1 MFRRF
6 STTNNPVIS
15 ITNNAWNKIISIAKS
30 QKAIG
35 FLFFA
40 DSGGCNGFN
49 YKLDLL
55 SKNDLDEIFILNQRM
70 PPTIFE
76 KENIKLVVDPLSEMI
91 LLGTKIDYIV
101 ENYSKG
107 VYENKFIFMPD
118 KNLVSSC
125 GCGISFNPKN

>member
-6 STTNNPVIS
+6 STINKPIVS
-15 ITNNAWNKIISIAKS
+15 ITTNAWNKIISIAKS
-30 QKAIG
+30 QNADG

-40 DSGGCNGFN
+40 ESGGCNGFN

-55 SKNDLDEIFILNQRM
+55 SNSKLNNIFILNQHI

-76 KENIKLVVDPLSEMI
+76 KENVKLVIDPVSEMI

-107 VYENKFIFMPD
+107 YYENKFIFIPD